1 MERKMPLLECAG
13 LTKRWGA
20 LSAVD
25 DVSLSVDAGEVVALI
40 GPNGA
45 GKSTVFNL
53 IAGALKKSA
62 GQVQFAGERVEHLAA
77 FDLARRGLSR
87 TYQITCLFPQL
98 TVLENVR
105 LAVQSRCDGRLRAVP
120 SATFIEKTKA
130 EAMAWLG
137 RVGLSEYADRI
148 AGFLSHGDQRLLEI
162 ATALALEPKLVLL
175 DEPTQGMSVEET
187 RGTVRLLKSLLQD
200 SPIAVLLVEHDLEVV
215 FGVADRIVVLD
226 QGRKIA
232 DGKPEAVRN
241 DPAVQRAYLGV
252 AHA

>member
-1 MERKMPLLECAG
+1 MPLLECSG

-20 LSAVD
+20 VTTVD
-25 DVSLSVDAGEVVALI
+25 DVSLTVDAGEVVALI

-53 IAGALKKSA
+53 IAGAIKKTA
-62 GQVQFAGERVEHLAA
+62 GTVRFAEESVEHLSAH
-77 FDLARRGLSR
+77 DLAQRGLSR

-105 LAVQSRCDGRLRAVP
+105 LAVQARTAGRLKPIA
-120 SATFIEKTKA
+120 SKA
-130 EAMAWLG
+130 LVEETQTEAMAWLA
-137 RVGLSEYADRI
+137 RVRLSDQADRV
-148 AGFLSHGDQRLLEI
+148 ACELAHGDQRLLEI
-162 ATALALEPKLVLL
+162 ATALALKPKLVLL

-187 RGTVRLLKSLLQD
+187 RGTVQLLKSLLVD
-200 SPIAVLLVEHDLEVV
+200 EPIAVLLVEHDLEVV
-215 FGVADRIVVLD
+215 FGIADRIVVLD

-232 DGKPEAVRN
+232 DGVPDDVRN

>member
-1 MERKMPLLECAG
+1 MPLLECVG

-20 LSAVD
+20 VTTVNDVD
-25 DVSLSVDAGEVVALI
+25 LTVDAGEVVALI

-53 IAGALKKSA
+53 IAGAIKKTA
-62 GQVQFAGERVEHLAA
+62 GAVRFAGESVEDLSAY
-77 FDLARRGLSR
+77 DLAQRGLSR

-105 LAVQSRCDGRLRAVP
+105 LAVQARSAGRLNPVASKSFV
-120 SATFIEKTKA
+120 AQTQA
-130 EAMAWLG
+130 QAMSWLE
-137 RVGLSEYADRI
+137 RVRLADHADRT
-148 AGFLSHGDQRLLEI
+148 AGQLSHGDQRLLEI
-162 ATALALEPKLVLL
+162 ATALALRPTLVLL

-187 RGTVRLLKSLLQD
+187 RETVKLLKSLLED
-200 SPIAVLLVEHDLEVV
+200 APIAVLLVEHDLEVV

-232 DGKPEAVRN
+232 DGKPDAVRN

>member
-1 MERKMPLLECAG
+1 MPLLECSG

-20 LSAVD
+20 VTTVD
-25 DVSLSVDAGEVVALI
+25 DVSLTVEAGEVVALI

-53 IAGALKKSA
+53 IAGAIKKTA
-62 GQVQFAGERVEHLAA
+62 GVVRFAGESVEHLSAY
-77 FDLARRGLSR
+77 DLAQKGLSR

-98 TVLENVR
+98 TALENVR
-105 LAVQSRCDGRLRAVP
+105 LAVQARSPGRLRPTASKAFVD
-120 SATFIEKTKA
+120 KT
-130 EAMAWLG
+130 EAAAMEWLA
-137 RVGLSEYADRI
+137 RVRLADCADRT
-148 AGFLSHGDQRLLEI
+148 AGQLSHGDQRLLEI
-162 ATALALEPKLVLL
+162 ATALALQPKLVLL

-187 RGTVRLLKSLLQD
+187 RGTVRLLKSLLED
-200 SPIAVLLVEHDLEVV
+200 APIAVLLVEHDLEVV